1 VSSQSPKR
9 RIPQDTERA
18 NKIIAGR
25 SYSDLA
31 IFVGAP
37 VVGGAFLLYLRIIS
51 GVQFIGLISAV
62 AIADAILLRLIPQE
76 ESVTIWVRGLAHH
89 IATGETTHSQFLP
102 EDVGETDPRT
112 YDITLETDGGEK
124 EIESPDELVSPWW
137 KSDKTT
143 IEQIGLKNIYP
154 EEAVMLRDDG
164 CLVAAVE
171 VVGRDISLAA
181 KSENQRLIQQYATH
195 LNSVDFDYTTY
206 ITDEKFNLDEQIDHS
221 KSRLRSEFVENR
233 PILMYLQ
240 QTKIQQMEYNTG
252 KRGVRQRRTFE
263 IVSVDPEEHHD
274 IDETPFS
281 FIEPNT
287 RLGNLIGL
295 EDEGISKK
303 ERQYTRALTEIES
316 RVQTLVGSIGK
327 ISGVSVSRADVDT
340 LTTIVSEHAQQR
352 DHDGKNWQPQETPF
366 VQDANDSN
374 TPTKKE
380 LFEKHSDN
388 SG

>member
-1 VSSQSPKR
+1 MSSQSPKR

-37 VVGGAFLLYLRIIS
+37 VVGGAFLLYLRVIS
-51 GVQFIGLISAV
+51 GVQFIAFITAV
-62 AIADAILLRLIPQE
+62 AIIDAILLRLIPQE
-76 ESVTIWVRGLAHH
+76 ESVTIWVRGLVHH
-89 IATGETTHSQFLP
+89 LTKGKTTHSQFLP
-102 EDVGETDPRT
+102 DDVGKTDPRT
-112 YDITLETDGGEK
+112 YDVSLETDGGER
-124 EIESPDELVSPWW
+124 EIESPEELVSPWW
-137 KSDKTT
+137 QSDETT
-143 IEQIGLKNIYP
+143 VEQIGLENIYP

-171 VVGRDISLAA
+171 VIGRDISLAA
-181 KSENQRLIQQYATH
+181 QSENQRLIQQYATH

-206 ITDEKFNLDEQIDHS
+206 ITDEKFNLDEQIEHS

-263 IVSVDPEEHHD
+263 IVPVDPEEHHEVS
-274 IDETPFS
+274 ETPFS
-281 FIEPNT
+281 FIEPGT

-295 EDEGISKK
+295 EDEGISKQ
-303 ERQYTRALTEIES
+303 ERQYTRALTEVES
-316 RVQTLVGSIGK
+316 RVQTLIGSIGK
-327 ISGVSVSRADVDT
+327 ISGVTVSRADTDT
-340 LTTIVSEHAQQR
+340 LTAIVSEHAQQR
-352 DHDGKNWQPQETPF
+352 DHDGSSWEPQKAPF
-366 VQDANDSN
+366 VQETNDSN

-380 LFEKHSDN
+380 LFEKHTDSTN
-388 SG
+388 